1 MIAKG
6 CAGMERN
13 CQFCGKPL
21 DKEGRCLFCGR
32 EAEEKVA
39 EEAEESEF
47 SRALHW
53 EIPEE
58 PESPQKAEAP
68 VEEGPTAKKMGW
80 KKWQKAVAA
89 VLVLAFLAGM
99 TWFLWPRPQPVLPAV
114 TFTKDGSIWMF
125 RPGEEQ
131 NMQEV
136 GESKYLKNLSV
147 EEDGSLLWGENTLW
161 YLGLEA
167 EEARQVEERQGQIW
181 DRDLS
186 PDGKR
191 LVYLFY
197 PGEAAEGE
205 LDISQAEL
213 WCFSIET
220 GEKHKLAQGETTYR
234 FSAEGSALAFTSP
247 DGLYFLPEDSWEAEK
262 AGEPGDIRLQAVD
275 EDSVLYLVVKDLKKT
290 QMQWKR
296 GGQPEVLMEN
306 VDRERIMPDG
316 TGYLLAYS
324 KEITLWDTIRDD
336 YAQADST
343 GNPLDS
349 YDLRSVEGLRWILDG
364 GEESFTTQ
372 KNEGAIS
379 ISMEAGGSVEYV
391 DPISVYYTGNQHVF
405 AEEDGLFRM
414 VSQGEDDNGSW
425 TQSYQVQ
432 AGEDGRLCMV
442 VKREIKGK
450 PAQTNAMG
458 PAPGVYHTDTP
469 LPEAPCIGRN
479 RVRESLKK
487 ATIHSPC
494 SDLYW
499 FDGETLQLVKKEAD
513 VRSMDFGPGTIPDK
527 SIDGDLS
534 DGQLIYG
541 PGVTVRSL
549 FSSCLSI
556 MGDSQEAGEE
566 ISPEDWKLYLNTS
579 LTAPKSGSPRY
590 LLLQGQKYLLPESL
604 WEVSMRSCG
613 FSQNTLYY
621 TLEGDGSGEE
631 GLTLYAST
639 LENGEMQEPVEVET
653 QVKDFRIAPD
663 GQILTRRTGG
673 SYCDGNFLDRNT
685 RIDRLLYS
693 PDGGVYYFAGKA
705 GNHLCRVVNGE
716 GQSIAEDVYKV
727 WPISQDYVAF
737 TTKEVGED
745 KMDLMVYNGVGAPK
759 IVAED
764 ITTLPVPGE

>member
-1 MIAKG
+1 MIEKG

-32 EAEEKVA
+32 EAEKKAA

-58 PESPQKAEAP
+58 PESPQKAETP

-131 NMQEV
+131 NLREI
-136 GESKYLKNLSV
+136 GDSKNLKNLSV

-191 LVYLFY
+191 LVYLFH
-197 PGEAAEGE
+197 PGEATEGE
-205 LDISQAEL
+205 LDVSQAEL

-349 YDLRSVEGLRWILDG
+349 YDLRSVEGLRWTLDG
-364 GEESFTTQ
+364 GEEAFTTQ
-372 KNEGAIS
+372 KNEGTIS

-499 FDGETLQLVKKEAD
+499 FDGETLQLVEKETD
-513 VRSMDFGPGTIPDK
+513 ISGIDFGPGIISDE
-527 SIDGDLS
+527 SF

-541 PGVTVRSL
+541 AGVPMRSV
-549 FSSCLSI
+549 FS
-556 MGDSQEAGEE
+556 G
-566 ISPEDWKLYLNTS
+566 YLDMLTS
-579 LTAPKSGSPRY
+579 LPEEGEGLPQEELDNVRVHDFQRPQGGQPPVSAARGAEIPPAGIPVGSPHGAFWVLSGH
-590 LLLQGQKYLLPESL
+590 LLLHPAGGGPRRRGLDPVCFRPGKRGDAGAGRGGDPGEGVPNYPGWAAFDLAHRRGILQWNLCGPGGAVGAAAVHRGWRRILFCRLRQ
-604 WEVSMRSCG
+604 WEAVPHFQWG
-613 FSQNTLYY
+613 IP
-621 TLEGDGSGEE
+621 GD
-631 GLTLYAST
+631 L
-639 LENGEMQEPVEVET
+639 
-653 QVKDFRIAPD
+653 
-663 GQILTRRTGG
+663 RRTTFIRSG
-673 SYCDGNFLDRNT
+673 R
-685 RIDRLLYS
+685 
-693 PDGGVYYFAGKA
+693 
-705 GNHLCRVVNGE
+705 
-716 GQSIAEDVYKV
+716 
-727 WPISQDYVAF
+727 
-737 TTKEVGED
+737 
-745 KMDLMVYNGVGAPK
+745 
-759 IVAED
+759 
-764 ITTLPVPGE
+764 

>member
-58 PESPQKAEAP
+58 PESPKKAEAP
-68 VEEGPTAKKMGW
+68 VEEEPTAKKMGW

-114 TFTKDGSIWMF
+114 TFAKDGSIWMF

-161 YLGLEA
+161 YLGP
-167 EEARQVEERQGQIW
+167 EEETVQQIEERQGQILS
-181 DRDLS
+181 RDLS

-191 LVYLFY
+191 LVYQFY
-197 PGEAAEGE
+197 PGEATEGE
-205 LDISQAEL
+205 LDVSQAEL

-349 YDLRSVEGLRWILDG
+349 YDLRSVEGLRWTLDG
-364 GEESFTTQ
+364 GEEAFTTQ
-372 KNEGAIS
+372 KNEGTIS

-405 AEEDGLFRM
+405 AEEDGLFRI

-425 TQSYQVQ
+425 TQSYQVH

-499 FDGETLQLVKKEAD
+499 FDGETLQLVEKETD
-513 VRSMDFGPGTIPDK
+513 ISGIDFGPGIISDE
-527 SIDGDLS
+527 SF

-541 PGVTVRSL
+541 AGVPMRSV
-549 FSSCLSI
+549 FS
-556 MGDSQEAGEE
+556 G
-566 ISPEDWKLYLNTS
+566 YLDMLTS
-579 LTAPKSGSPRY
+579 LPEEGEGLPQEELDNFAYTTFSAPKEGSPRY
-590 LLLQGQKYLLPESL
+590 LLLEGQKYRLPESL
-604 WEVSMRSCG
+604 WEAPMELSGC
-613 FSQNTLYY
+613 SQDTFYY
-621 TLEGDGSGEE
+621 TVRGEDPEEE
-631 GLTLYAST
+631 GLTLYASA

-653 QVKDFRIAPD
+653 QVKEFRITPD
-663 GQILTRRTGG
+663 GQLLTWRTGG

>member
-1 MIAKG
+1 MIEKG

-53 EIPEE
+53 ELPEE
-58 PESPQKAEAP
+58 PESPKKAEAP
-68 VEEGPTAKKMGW
+68 VEEEPTAKKMGW

-114 TFTKDGSIWMF
+114 TFAKDGSIWMF

-131 NMQEV
+131 NLQEI
-136 GESKYLKNLSV
+136 GDSKNLKNLSV

-197 PGEAAEGE
+197 PGEVTEGE
-205 LDISQAEL
+205 LDVSQAEL

-349 YDLRSVEGLRWILDG
+349 YDLRSVEGLRWTLDG
-364 GEESFTTQ
+364 GEEAFTTQ
-372 KNEGAIS
+372 KNEGTIS

-414 VSQGEDDNGSW
+414 VSKGEDDNGSW

-499 FDGETLQLVKKEAD
+499 FDGETLQLVEKETD
-513 VRSMDFGPGTIPDK
+513 ISGIDFGPGIISDE
-527 SIDGDLS
+527 SF

-541 PGVTVRSL
+541 AGVPMRSV
-549 FSSCLSI
+549 FS
-556 MGDSQEAGEE
+556 G
-566 ISPEDWKLYLNTS
+566 YLDMLTS
-579 LTAPKSGSPRY
+579 LPEEGEGLPQEELDNVAYTTFSAPKEGSPRY
-590 LLLQGQKYLLPESL
+590 LLLEGQKYLLPESL
-604 WEVSMRSCG
+604 WEAPMELSGC
-613 FSQNTLYY
+613 SQDTFYY
-621 TLEGDGSGEE
+621 TLRGEDPEEE
-631 GLTLYAST
+631 GLTLYASA

-653 QVKDFRIAPD
+653 QVKEFRITPD
-663 GQILTRRTGG
+663 GQLLTWRTGG
-673 SYCDGNFLDRNT
+673 VYYNGTFVDREVQLE
-685 RIDRLLYS
+685 RLRFTE
-693 PDGGVYYFAGKA
+693 DGGVYFFAGSGSGK
-705 GNHLCRVVNGE
+705 LCRISNGE
-716 GQSIAEDVYKV
+716 YQVIWEDDVYKI
-727 WPISQDYVAF
+727 WPVSRDYVVFAV
-737 TTKEVGED
+737 KEVGED

-759 IVAED
+759 IVAEN
-764 ITTLPVPGE
+764 ISMLPVPGE

>member
-1 MIAKG
+1 MIEKG
-6 CAGMERN
+6 CAGMKRN

-21 DKEGRCLFCGR
+21 DKKGKCPFCGR
-32 EAEEKVA
+32 EAEKKIA

-58 PESPQKAEAP
+58 PESPKKAEAP
-68 VEEGPTAKKMGW
+68 VEEEPTAKKMGW

-99 TWFLWPRPQPVLPAV
+99 AWFLWPRPQPVLPAV
-114 TFTKDGSIWMF
+114 TFAKDGSIWMF

-161 YLGLEA
+161 YLGP
-167 EEARQVEERQGQIW
+167 EEETVQQIEERQGQILS
-181 DRDLS
+181 RDLS

-191 LVYLFY
+191 LVYQFY
-197 PGEAAEGE
+197 PGEVAEGE
-205 LDISQAEL
+205 PDLSLSEL
-213 WCFSIET
+213 WCYSVET
-220 GEKHKLAQGETTYR
+220 GESRQLAQGETTYL
-234 FSAEGSALAFTSP
+234 FSVEGSDLAFTSSE
-247 DGLYFLPEDSWEAEK
+247 GAYFLPEDSWETEK

-275 EDSVLYLVVKDLKKT
+275 EDSVLYMVVKDLKRT
-290 QMQWKR
+290 QMQWKQ
-296 GGQPEVLMEN
+296 GGQPETLMEN
-306 VDRERIMPDG
+306 VDVARIMPDG

-349 YDLRSVEGLRWILDG
+349 YDLRSVEGLQWTLDG
-364 GEESFTTQ
+364 GEEAFILQ
-372 KNEGAIS
+372 GNDGAIA
-379 ISMEAGGSVEYV
+379 IVDTETGEAVEYV
-391 DPISVYYTGNQHVF
+391 DPISVYYTENQHVY

-442 VKREIKGK
+442 VEREMEGE

-458 PAPGVYHTDTP
+458 PAPGVYHTDDP
-469 LPEAPCIGRN
+469 LPEAPCLGRD

-487 ATIHSPC
+487 ATTTSPC

-499 FDGETLQLVKKEAD
+499 FDGETLQLVEKETD
-513 VRSMDFGPGTIPDK
+513 ISGIDFGPGIISDE
-527 SIDGDLS
+527 SF

-541 PGVTVRSL
+541 AGVPMRSV
-549 FSSCLSI
+549 FS
-556 MGDSQEAGEE
+556 G
-566 ISPEDWKLYLNTS
+566 YLDMLTS
-579 LTAPKSGSPRY
+579 LPEEGQGLPQEELDNFAYTTFSAPKEGSPRY
-590 LLLQGQKYLLPESL
+590 LLLKGQKYRLPESL
-604 WEVSMRSCG
+604 WEAPMELSGC
-613 FSQNTLYY
+613 SQDTFYY
-621 TLEGDGSGEE
+621 TLRGEDPEEE
-631 GLTLYAST
+631 GLTLYASA

-653 QVKDFRIAPD
+653 QVKEFRITPD
-663 GQILTRRTGG
+663 GQLLTWRTGG
-673 SYCDGNFLDRNT
+673 VYYNGTFVDREVQLE
-685 RIDRLLYS
+685 RLRFTE
-693 PDGGVYYFAGKA
+693 DGGVYFFAGSGSGK
-705 GNHLCRVVNGE
+705 LCRISNGE
-716 GQSIAEDVYKV
+716 YQVIWEDDVYKI
-727 WPISQDYVAF
+727 WPVSRDYVVFAV
-737 TTKEVGED
+737 KEVGED

>member
-21 DKEGRCLFCGR
+21 DKEGKCPFCGR
-32 EAEEKVA
+32 EAEKKAA

-53 EIPEE
+53 ELPEE
-58 PESPQKAEAP
+58 PESPKKAEAP
-68 VEEGPTAKKMGW
+68 VEEEPTAKKMGW

-125 RPGEEQ
+125 HPGEEQ
-131 NMQEV
+131 NLQEI
-136 GESKYLKNLSV
+136 GDSKNLKNLSV

-197 PGEAAEGE
+197 PGEATEGE
-205 LDISQAEL
+205 LDVSQAEL

-247 DGLYFLPEDSWEAEK
+247 DGLYFLPEDSWEPEK

-349 YDLRSVEGLRWILDG
+349 YDLRSVEGLRWTLDG
-364 GEESFTTQ
+364 GEEAFTTQ
-372 KNEGAIS
+372 KNEGTIS

-425 TQSYQVQ
+425 TQSYQVH

-458 PAPGVYHTDTP
+458 PAPGVYHTDDP
-469 LPEAPCIGRN
+469 LPEAPCLVRD

-499 FDGETLQLVKKEAD
+499 FDGETLQLVEKETD
-513 VRSMDFGPGTIPDK
+513 ISGIDFGPGIISDE
-527 SIDGDLS
+527 SF

-541 PGVTVRSL
+541 AGVPMRSV
-549 FSSCLSI
+549 FS
-556 MGDSQEAGEE
+556 G
-566 ISPEDWKLYLNTS
+566 YLDMLTS
-579 LTAPKSGSPRY
+579 LPEEGEGLPQEELDNFAYTTFSAPKEGSPRY
-590 LLLQGQKYLLPESL
+590 LLLEGQKYLLPESL
-604 WEVSMRSCG
+604 WEAPMELSGC
-613 FSQNTLYY
+613 SQDTFYY
-621 TLEGDGSGEE
+621 TVRGEDPEEE
-631 GLTLYAST
+631 GLTLYASA

-653 QVKDFRIAPD
+653 QVKEFRITPD
-663 GQILTRRTGG
+663 GQLLTWRTGG
-673 SYCDGNFLDRNT
+673 VYYNGTFVDREVQLE
-685 RIDRLLYS
+685 RLRFTE
-693 PDGGVYYFAGKA
+693 DGGVYFFAGSGSGK
-705 GNHLCRVVNGE
+705 LCRISNGE
-716 GQSIAEDVYKV
+716 CQVIWEDDVYKI
-727 WPISQDYVAF
+727 WPVSRDYVVFAV
-737 TTKEVGED
+737 KEVGED

-759 IVAED
+759 IVAEN
-764 ITTLPVPGE
+764 ISMLPVPGE

>member
-1 MIAKG
+1 MIEKG
-6 CAGMERN
+6 CAGMKRN

-21 DKEGRCLFCGR
+21 DKEGKCPFCGR

-114 TFTKDGSIWMF
+114 TFAKDGSIWMF

-131 NMQEV
+131 NLQEI
-136 GESKYLKNLSV
+136 GDSKNLKNLSV

-191 LVYLFY
+191 LVYLFH
-197 PGEAAEGE
+197 PGEATEGE
-205 LDISQAEL
+205 LDVSQAEL

-349 YDLRSVEGLRWILDG
+349 YDLRSVEGLRWTLDG
-364 GEESFTTQ
+364 GEEAFTTQ
-372 KNEGAIS
+372 KNEGTIS

-442 VKREIKGK
+442 VEREMEGE

-458 PAPGVYHTDTP
+458 PAPGVYHTDDP
-469 LPEAPCIGRN
+469 LPEAPCLVRD

-487 ATIHSPC
+487 AATTSPC

-499 FDGETLQLVKKEAD
+499 FDGETLQLVEKETD
-513 VRSMDFGPGTIPDK
+513 ISGIDFGPGIISDE
-527 SIDGDLS
+527 SF

-541 PGVTVRSL
+541 AGVPMRSV
-549 FSSCLSI
+549 FSS
-556 MGDSQEAGEE
+556 
-566 ISPEDWKLYLNTS
+566 YLDMLTS
-579 LTAPKSGSPRY
+579 LPEEGEGLPQEELDNFAYTTFSAPKEGSPRY
-590 LLLQGQKYLLPESL
+590 LLLEGQKYRLPESL
-604 WEVSMRSCG
+604 WEVPMELSGC
-613 FSQNTLYY
+613 SQDTFYY
-621 TLEGDGSGEE
+621 TLRGEDPEEE
-631 GLTLYAST
+631 GLTLYASA

-653 QVKDFRIAPD
+653 QVKDFRITPD
-663 GQILTRRTGG
+663 GQLLTWRTGG

>member
-1 MIAKG
+1 MIEKG

-32 EAEEKVA
+32 EAEKKAA

-58 PESPQKAEAP
+58 PESPQKAETP

-131 NMQEV
+131 NLREI
-136 GESKYLKNLSV
+136 GDSKNLKNLSV

-191 LVYLFY
+191 LVYLFH
-197 PGEAAEGE
+197 PGEATEGE
-205 LDISQAEL
+205 LDVSQAEL

-349 YDLRSVEGLRWILDG
+349 YDLRSVEGLRWTLDG
-364 GEESFTTQ
+364 GEEAFTTQ
-372 KNEGAIS
+372 KNEGTIS

-499 FDGETLQLVKKEAD
+499 FDGETLQLVEKETD
-513 VRSMDFGPGTIPDK
+513 ISGIDFGPGIISDE
-527 SIDGDLS
+527 SF

-541 PGVTVRSL
+541 AGVPMRSV
-549 FSSCLSI
+549 FS
-556 MGDSQEAGEE
+556 G
-566 ISPEDWKLYLNTS
+566 YLDMLTS
-579 LTAPKSGSPRY
+579 LP
-590 LLLQGQKYLLPESL
+590 
-604 WEVSMRSCG
+604 
-613 FSQNTLYY
+613 
-621 TLEGDGSGEE
+621 EE
-631 GLTLYAST
+631 GEGLP
-639 LENGEMQEPVEVET
+639 QEELDNLRT
-653 QVKDFRIAPD
+653 RLSAPP
-663 GQILTRRTGG
+663 RR
-673 SYCDGNFLDRNT
+673 
-685 RIDRLLYS
+685 
-693 PDGGVYYFAGKA
+693 A
-705 GNHLCRVVNGE
+705 
-716 GQSIAEDVYKV
+716 
-727 WPISQDYVAF
+727 
-737 TTKEVGED
+737 
-745 KMDLMVYNGVGAPK
+745 APG
-759 IVAED
+759 ICC
-764 ITTLPVPGE
+764 

>member
-1 MIAKG
+1 MIEKG

-32 EAEEKVA
+32 EAEKKAA

-58 PESPQKAEAP
+58 PESPQKAETP

-131 NMQEV
+131 NLREI
-136 GESKYLKNLSV
+136 GDSKNLKNLSV

-191 LVYLFY
+191 LVYLFH
-197 PGEAAEGE
+197 PGEATEGE
-205 LDISQAEL
+205 LDVSQAEL

-349 YDLRSVEGLRWILDG
+349 YDLRSVEGLRWTLDG
-364 GEESFTTQ
+364 GEEAFTTQ
-372 KNEGAIS
+372 KNEGTIS

-425 TQSYQVQ
+425 TQSYQVH

-499 FDGETLQLVKKEAD
+499 FDGETLQLVEKETD
-513 VRSMDFGPGTIPDK
+513 ISGIDFGPGIISDE
-527 SIDGDLS
+527 SF

-541 PGVTVRSL
+541 AGVPMRSV
-549 FSSCLSI
+549 FS
-556 MGDSQEAGEE
+556 G
-566 ISPEDWKLYLNTS
+566 YLDMLTS
-579 LTAPKSGSPRY
+579 LPEEGEGLPQEELDNFAYTTFSAPKEGSPRY
-590 LLLQGQKYLLPESL
+590 LLLEGQKYRLPESL
-604 WEVSMRSCG
+604 WEAPMELSGC
-613 FSQNTLYY
+613 SQDTFYY
-621 TLEGDGSGEE
+621 TLRGEDPEEE
-631 GLTLYAST
+631 GLTLYASA

-653 QVKDFRIAPD
+653 QVKEFRITPD
-663 GQILTRRTGG
+663 GQLLTWRTGG
-673 SYCDGNFLDRNT
+673 VYYNGTFVDREVQLE
-685 RIDRLLYS
+685 RLRFTE
-693 PDGGVYYFAGKA
+693 DGGVYFFAGSGSGK
-705 GNHLCRVVNGE
+705 LCRISNGE
-716 GQSIAEDVYKV
+716 YQVIWEDDVYKI
-727 WPISQDYVAF
+727 WPVSRDYVVFAV
-737 TTKEVGED
+737 KEVGED

-759 IVAED
+759 IVAEN
-764 ITTLPVPGE
+764 ISMLPVPGE

>member
-1 MIAKG
+1 MIEKG

-21 DKEGRCLFCGR
+21 DKEGKCLFCGR
-32 EAEEKVA
+32 EAEKKAA

-53 EIPEE
+53 ELPEE
-58 PESPQKAEAP
+58 PESPKKAEAP
-68 VEEGPTAKKMGW
+68 VEEEPTAKKMGW

-125 RPGEEQ
+125 HPGEEQ
-131 NMQEV
+131 NLREI
-136 GESKYLKNLSV
+136 GDSKNLKNLSV

-197 PGEAAEGE
+197 PGEATEGE
-205 LDISQAEL
+205 LDVSQAEL

-349 YDLRSVEGLRWILDG
+349 YDLRSVEGLRWTLDG
-364 GEESFTTQ
+364 GEEAFTTQ
-372 KNEGAIS
+372 KNEGTIS

-414 VSQGEDDNGSW
+414 VSKGEDDNGSW
-425 TQSYQVQ
+425 TQSYQVH

-499 FDGETLQLVKKEAD
+499 FDGETLQLVEKETD
-513 VRSMDFGPGTIPDK
+513 ISGIDFGPGIISDE
-527 SIDGDLS
+527 SF

-541 PGVTVRSL
+541 AGVPMRSV
-549 FSSCLSI
+549 FS
-556 MGDSQEAGEE
+556 G
-566 ISPEDWKLYLNTS
+566 YLDMLTS
-579 LTAPKSGSPRY
+579 LPEEGEGLPQEELDNFAYTTFSAPKEGSPRY
-590 LLLQGQKYLLPESL
+590 LLLEGQKYRLPESL
-604 WEVSMRSCG
+604 WEAPMELSGC
-613 FSQNTLYY
+613 SQDTFYY
-621 TLEGDGSGEE
+621 TVRGEDPEEE
-631 GLTLYAST
+631 GLTLYASA

-653 QVKDFRIAPD
+653 QVKEFRITPD
-663 GQILTRRTGG
+663 GQLLTWRTGG

>member
-1 MIAKG
+1 M
-6 CAGMERN
+6 
-13 CQFCGKPL
+13 
-21 DKEGRCLFCGR
+21 
-32 EAEEKVA
+32 
-39 EEAEESEF
+39 
-47 SRALHW
+47 
-53 EIPEE
+53 
-58 PESPQKAEAP
+58 
-68 VEEGPTAKKMGW
+68 EEGPTAKKMGW

-131 NMQEV
+131 NLREI
-136 GESKYLKNLSV
+136 GDSKNLKNLSV

-191 LVYLFY
+191 LVYLFH
-197 PGEAAEGE
+197 PGEATEGE
-205 LDISQAEL
+205 LDVSQAEL

-349 YDLRSVEGLRWILDG
+349 YDLRSVEGLRWTLDG
-364 GEESFTTQ
+364 GEEAFTTQ
-372 KNEGAIS
+372 KNEGTIS

-425 TQSYQVQ
+425 TQSYQVH

-499 FDGETLQLVKKEAD
+499 FDGETLQLVEKETD
-513 VRSMDFGPGTIPDK
+513 ISGIDFGPGIISDE
-527 SIDGDLS
+527 SF

-541 PGVTVRSL
+541 AGVPMRSV
-549 FSSCLSI
+549 FS
-556 MGDSQEAGEE
+556 G
-566 ISPEDWKLYLNTS
+566 YLDMLTS
-579 LTAPKSGSPRY
+579 LPEEGEGLPQEELDNFAYTTFSAPKEGSPRY
-590 LLLQGQKYLLPESL
+590 LLLEGQKYRLPESL
-604 WEVSMRSCG
+604 WEAPMELSGC
-613 FSQNTLYY
+613 SQDTFYY
-621 TLEGDGSGEE
+621 TLRGEDPEEE
-631 GLTLYAST
+631 GLTLYASA

-653 QVKDFRIAPD
+653 QVKEFRITPD
-663 GQILTRRTGG
+663 GQLLTWRTGG
-673 SYCDGNFLDRNT
+673 VYYNGTFVDREVQLE
-685 RIDRLLYS
+685 RLRFTE
-693 PDGGVYYFAGKA
+693 DGGVYFFAGSGSGK
-705 GNHLCRVVNGE
+705 LCRISNGE
-716 GQSIAEDVYKV
+716 YQVIWEDDVYKI
-727 WPISQDYVAF
+727 WPVSRDYVVFAV
-737 TTKEVGED
+737 KEVGED

-759 IVAED
+759 IVAEN
-764 ITTLPVPGE
+764 ISMLPVPGE

>member
-1 MIAKG
+1 MIEKG

-21 DKEGRCLFCGR
+21 DKEGKCPFCGR
-32 EAEEKVA
+32 EAEKKAA

-53 EIPEE
+53 ELPEE
-58 PESPQKAEAP
+58 PESPKKAEAP
-68 VEEGPTAKKMGW
+68 VEEEPTAKKMGW

-89 VLVLAFLAGM
+89 VLMLAFLAGM

-114 TFTKDGSIWMF
+114 TFAKDGSIWMF

-131 NMQEV
+131 NLQEI
-136 GESKYLKNLSV
+136 GDSKNLKNLSV

-167 EEARQVEERQGQIW
+167 EEVRQVEERQGQIW

-191 LVYLFY
+191 LVYLFH
-197 PGEAAEGE
+197 PGEATEGE
-205 LDISQAEL
+205 LDVSQAEL

-349 YDLRSVEGLRWILDG
+349 YDLRSVEGLRWTLDG
-364 GEESFTTQ
+364 GEEAFTTQ
-372 KNEGAIS
+372 KNEGTIS

-425 TQSYQVQ
+425 TQSYQVH

-499 FDGETLQLVKKEAD
+499 FDGETLQLVEKETD
-513 VRSMDFGPGTIPDK
+513 ISGIDFGPGIISDE
-527 SIDGDLS
+527 SF

-541 PGVTVRSL
+541 AGVPMRSV
-549 FSSCLSI
+549 FS
-556 MGDSQEAGEE
+556 G
-566 ISPEDWKLYLNTS
+566 YLDMLTS
-579 LTAPKSGSPRY
+579 LPEEGEGLPQEELDNFAYTTFSAPKEGSPRY
-590 LLLQGQKYLLPESL
+590 LLLEGQKYRLPESL
-604 WEVSMRSCG
+604 WEAPMELSGC
-613 FSQNTLYY
+613 SQDTFYY
-621 TLEGDGSGEE
+621 TLRGEDPEEE
-631 GLTLYAST
+631 GLTLYASA

-653 QVKDFRIAPD
+653 QVKDFRITPD
-663 GQILTRRTGG
+663 GQLLTWRTGG

>member
-1 MIAKG
+1 MIEKG

-58 PESPQKAEAP
+58 PESPQKAETP

-131 NMQEV
+131 NLREI
-136 GESKYLKNLSV
+136 GDSKNLKNLSV

-191 LVYLFY
+191 LVYLFH
-197 PGEAAEGE
+197 PGEATEGE
-205 LDISQAEL
+205 LDVSQAEL

-349 YDLRSVEGLRWILDG
+349 YDLRSVEGLRWTLDG
-364 GEESFTTQ
+364 GEEAFTTQ
-372 KNEGAIS
+372 KNEGTIS

-425 TQSYQVQ
+425 TQSYQVH

-499 FDGETLQLVKKEAD
+499 FDGETLQLVEKETD
-513 VRSMDFGPGTIPDK
+513 ISGIDFGPGIISDE
-527 SIDGDLS
+527 SF

-541 PGVTVRSL
+541 AGVPMRSV
-549 FSSCLSI
+549 FS
-556 MGDSQEAGEE
+556 G
-566 ISPEDWKLYLNTS
+566 YLDMLTS
-579 LTAPKSGSPRY
+579 LPEEGEGLPQEELDNFAYTTFSAPKEGSPRY
-590 LLLQGQKYLLPESL
+590 LLLEGQKYRLPESL
-604 WEVSMRSCG
+604 WEAPMELSGC
-613 FSQNTLYY
+613 SQDTFYY
-621 TLEGDGSGEE
+621 TLRGEDPEEE
-631 GLTLYAST
+631 GLTLYASA

-653 QVKDFRIAPD
+653 QVKEFRITPD
-663 GQILTRRTGG
+663 GQLLTWRTGG
-673 SYCDGNFLDRNT
+673 VYYNGTFVDREVQLE
-685 RIDRLLYS
+685 RLRFTE
-693 PDGGVYYFAGKA
+693 DGGVYFFAGSGSGK
-705 GNHLCRVVNGE
+705 LCRISNGE
-716 GQSIAEDVYKV
+716 YQVIWEDDVYKI
-727 WPISQDYVAF
+727 WPVSRDYVVFAV
-737 TTKEVGED
+737 KEVGED

-759 IVAED
+759 IVAEN
-764 ITTLPVPGE
+764 ISMLPVPGE

>member
-1 MIAKG
+1 MIEKG

-32 EAEEKVA
+32 EAEKKAA

-58 PESPQKAEAP
+58 PESPQKAETP

-131 NMQEV
+131 NLREI
-136 GESKYLKNLSV
+136 GDSKNLKNLSV

-191 LVYLFY
+191 LVYLFH
-197 PGEAAEGE
+197 PGEATEGE
-205 LDISQAEL
+205 LDVSQAEL

-220 GEKHKLAQGETTYR
+220 GEKHKLAQGETAYR

-349 YDLRSVEGLRWILDG
+349 YDLRSVEGLRWTLDG
-364 GEESFTTQ
+364 GEEAFTTQ
-372 KNEGAIS
+372 KNEGTIS

-425 TQSYQVQ
+425 TQSYQVH

-513 VRSMDFGPGTIPDK
+513 ISGIDFGPGIISDE
-527 SIDGDLS
+527 SF

-541 PGVTVRSL
+541 AGVPMRSV
-549 FSSCLSI
+549 FS
-556 MGDSQEAGEE
+556 G
-566 ISPEDWKLYLNTS
+566 YLDMLTS
-579 LTAPKSGSPRY
+579 LPEEGEGLPQEELDNFAYTTFSAPKEGSPRY
-590 LLLQGQKYLLPESL
+590 LLLEGQKYRLPESL
-604 WEVSMRSCG
+604 WEAPMELSGC
-613 FSQNTLYY
+613 SQDTFYY
-621 TLEGDGSGEE
+621 TLRGEDPEEE
-631 GLTLYAST
+631 GLTLYASA

-653 QVKDFRIAPD
+653 QVKEFRITPD
-663 GQILTRRTGG
+663 GQLLTWRTGG
-673 SYCDGNFLDRNT
+673 VYYNGTFVDREVQLE
-685 RIDRLLYS
+685 RLRFTE
-693 PDGGVYYFAGKA
+693 DGGVYFFAGSGSGK
-705 GNHLCRVVNGE
+705 LCRISNGE
-716 GQSIAEDVYKV
+716 YQVIWEDDVYKI
-727 WPISQDYVAF
+727 WPVSRDYVVFAV
-737 TTKEVGED
+737 KEVGED

-759 IVAED
+759 IVAEN
-764 ITTLPVPGE
+764 ISMLPVPGE

>member
-1 MIAKG
+1 MIEKG

-32 EAEEKVA
+32 EAEEKAA
-39 EEAEESEF
+39 EEVEESEF

-58 PESPQKAEAP
+58 PESPKKAEAP
-68 VEEGPTAKKMGW
+68 VEEEPTAKKMGW

-114 TFTKDGSIWMF
+114 TFAKDGSIWMF

-131 NMQEV
+131 NLQEI
-136 GESKYLKNLSV
+136 GDSKNLKNLSV

-197 PGEAAEGE
+197 PGEVTEGE
-205 LDISQAEL
+205 LDVSQAEL

-349 YDLRSVEGLRWILDG
+349 YDLRSVEGLRWTLDG
-364 GEESFTTQ
+364 GEEAFTTQ
-372 KNEGAIS
+372 KNEGTIS

-414 VSQGEDDNGSW
+414 VSKGEDDNGSW

-499 FDGETLQLVKKEAD
+499 FDGETLQLVEKETD
-513 VRSMDFGPGTIPDK
+513 ISGIDFGPGIISDE
-527 SIDGDLS
+527 SF

-541 PGVTVRSL
+541 AGVPMRSV
-549 FSSCLSI
+549 FS
-556 MGDSQEAGEE
+556 G
-566 ISPEDWKLYLNTS
+566 YLDMLTS
-579 LTAPKSGSPRY
+579 LPEEGEGLPQEELDNFAYTTFSAPKEGSPRY
-590 LLLQGQKYLLPESL
+590 LLLEGQKYLLPESL
-604 WEVSMRSCG
+604 WEAPMELSGC
-613 FSQNTLYY
+613 SQDTFYY
-621 TLEGDGSGEE
+621 TLRGEDPEEE
-631 GLTLYAST
+631 GLTLYASA

-663 GQILTRRTGG
+663 GQILTWRTGG
-673 SYCDGNFLDRNT
+673 VYYNGTFVDREVQLE
-685 RIDRLLYS
+685 RLRFTE
-693 PDGGVYYFAGKA
+693 DGGVYFFAGSGSGK
-705 GNHLCRVVNGE
+705 LCRISNGE
-716 GQSIAEDVYKV
+716 YQVIWEDDVYKI
-727 WPISQDYVAF
+727 WPVSRDYVVFAV
-737 TTKEVGED
+737 KEVGED

>member
-1 MIAKG
+1 MIEKG

-131 NMQEV
+131 NLREI
-136 GESKYLKNLSV
+136 GDSKNLKNLSV

-191 LVYLFY
+191 LVYLFH
-197 PGEAAEGE
+197 PGEATEGE
-205 LDISQAEL
+205 LDVSQAEL

-349 YDLRSVEGLRWILDG
+349 YDLRSVEGLRWTLDG
-364 GEESFTTQ
+364 GEEAFTTQ
-372 KNEGAIS
+372 KNEGTIS

-425 TQSYQVQ
+425 TQSYQVH

-499 FDGETLQLVKKEAD
+499 FDGETLQLVKKETD
-513 VRSMDFGPGTIPDK
+513 ISGIDFGPGIISDE
-527 SIDGDLS
+527 SF

-541 PGVTVRSL
+541 AGVPMRSV
-549 FSSCLSI
+549 FS
-556 MGDSQEAGEE
+556 G
-566 ISPEDWKLYLNTS
+566 YLDMLTS
-579 LTAPKSGSPRY
+579 LP
-590 LLLQGQKYLLPESL
+590 
-604 WEVSMRSCG
+604 
-613 FSQNTLYY
+613 
-621 TLEGDGSGEE
+621 EE
-631 GLTLYAST
+631 GRGFPRKNWITSRTRLS
-639 LENGEMQEPVEVET
+639 
-653 QVKDFRIAPD
+653 APP
-663 GQILTRRTGG
+663 RR
-673 SYCDGNFLDRNT
+673 
-685 RIDRLLYS
+685 
-693 PDGGVYYFAGKA
+693 A
-705 GNHLCRVVNGE
+705 
-716 GQSIAEDVYKV
+716 
-727 WPISQDYVAF
+727 
-737 TTKEVGED
+737 
-745 KMDLMVYNGVGAPK
+745 APG
-759 IVAED
+759 ICC
-764 ITTLPVPGE
+764 

>member
-125 RPGEEQ
+125 HPGEEQ
-131 NMQEV
+131 NLQEI
-136 GESKYLKNLSV
+136 GDSKNLKNLSV

-197 PGEAAEGE
+197 PGEATEGE
-205 LDISQAEL
+205 LDVSQAEL

-247 DGLYFLPEDSWEAEK
+247 DGLYFLPEDSWEPEK

-372 KNEGAIS
+372 KNEGTIS

-458 PAPGVYHTDTP
+458 PAPGVYHTDAP

-499 FDGETLQLVKKEAD
+499 FDGD
-513 VRSMDFGPGTIPDK
+513 RK
-527 SIDGDLS
+527 S
-534 DGQLIYG
+534 
-541 PGVTVRSL
+541 
-549 FSSCLSI
+549 
-556 MGDSQEAGEE
+556 
-566 ISPEDWKLYLNTS
+566 
-579 LTAPKSGSPRY
+579 
-590 LLLQGQKYLLPESL
+590 
-604 WEVSMRSCG
+604 
-613 FSQNTLYY
+613 
-621 TLEGDGSGEE
+621 
-631 GLTLYAST
+631 
-639 LENGEMQEPVEVET
+639 
-653 QVKDFRIAPD
+653 
-663 GQILTRRTGG
+663 
-673 SYCDGNFLDRNT
+673 
-685 RIDRLLYS
+685 
-693 PDGGVYYFAGKA
+693 
-705 GNHLCRVVNGE
+705 VV
-716 GQSIAEDVYKV
+716 
-727 WPISQDYVAF
+727 
-737 TTKEVGED
+737 
-745 KMDLMVYNGVGAPK
+745 
-759 IVAED
+759 
-764 ITTLPVPGE
+764 